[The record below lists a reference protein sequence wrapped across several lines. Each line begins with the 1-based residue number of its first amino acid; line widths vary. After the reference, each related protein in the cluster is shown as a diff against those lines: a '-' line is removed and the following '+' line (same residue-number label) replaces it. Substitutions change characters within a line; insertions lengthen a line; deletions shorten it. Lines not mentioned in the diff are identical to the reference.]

1 MRRAPIRLGIT
12 VAVAVM
18 LVGSMAVASMAAVRA
33 PAHGASSVAVAVTS
47 VARVKIVDLAFRPK
61 TITIAKGTR
70 LKWTNRGAVSHTTT
84 STKGLWNSGVLAPGD
99 SFSRVFKR
107 AGTFKYHC
115 TIHSTMRGKIV
126 VS

>member
-1 MRRAPIRLGIT
+1 MRRAPISLGIT
-12 VAVAVM
+12 GAVAVM

-33 PAHGASSVAVAVTS
+33 PARGASSVAVTS
-47 VARVKIVDLAFRPK
+47 AARVKIVDLAFRPK

-84 STKGLWNSGVLAPGD
+84 SNKGLWNSGVLAPGD